1 MRVFLSILL
10 ILGLVDLAA
19 ARPASAPPKHPAVV
33 RIIVKDGGSSLSL
46 GSGALVAVSE
56 QYGLVVTNWHV
67 VRDGNGT
74 ATVVFPDGFS
84 SPATVARVDRDWDLA
99 ALVIWRPRVQP
110 IPLGNQRPEIGEP
123 LWIAGYG
130 KGSYRMVS
138 GQCTQYLS
146 PGRKLPFD
154 MIELSAG
161 ARQGD
166 SGGPILN
173 QQGELAGV
181 LFGAAWGKT
190 SGSHCLRVRQFL
202 DPVLHRFD
210 SMPMHDPTMIA
221 RGDQPAVRDGAVGDG
236 SRAAPTATI
245 AARHGE
251 VGDRTDAIAS
261 RDDWRGGAVGAP
273 RAEGSDLEARSTPWM
288 SSSPHDATFPAGA
301 APSQRTI
308 PHEPI
313 RSDPWDQGRNLLA
326 IIGLAALCFHGLRW
340 LAA

>member
-1 MRVFLSILL
+1 
-10 ILGLVDLAA
+10 
-19 ARPASAPPKHPAVV
+19 RPASAPPKHPAVV
-33 RIIVKDGGSSLSL
+33 RVIVKDGGSSLSL

-74 ATVVFPDGFS
+74 ATVVFPDGFR
-84 SPATVARVDRDWDLA
+84 SPATVAGVDRDWDLA

-110 IPLGNQRPEIGEP
+110 IPLGNRRPEIGEP

-130 KGSYRMVS
+130 KGDYRMVS

-190 SGSHCLRVRQFL
+190 SGSHCVRVRQFL

-210 SMPMHDPTMIA
+210 NMPTRDPTMIA
-221 RGDQPAVRDGAVGDG
+221 RNDQPAGGDG
-236 SRAAPTATI
+236 SPGAPTATI
-245 AARHGE
+245 AARRGE
-251 VGDRTDAIAS
+251 AGDRTEAIAS
-261 RDDWRGGAVGAP
+261 RDDWRAGAVGAP
-273 RAEGSDLEARSTPWM
+273 YTENRDPEARSTPWM
-288 SSSPHDATFPAGA
+288 SSSPDDSTFPAGA
-301 APSQRTI
+301 APFQRTM
-308 PHEPI
+308 PAEPM
-313 RSDPWDQGRNLLA
+313 RSDPWDQGKTLLA
-326 IIGLAALCFHGLRW
+326 VIGLAALCFHGLRW